1 MASTAT
7 RPQQARLFWR
17 LTREARGQWLSLSL
31 LGIVTLLATPLAL
44 LTPVPVAIAIDS
56 VLGNKPLPAFLQP
69 IVPSAAESS
78 TTALLLFVAGLV
90 VAIALLTQLQV
101 VAADVL
107 TTLSGER
114 LLMHFRSRL
123 FGHAQRLS
131 LAYHD
136 TKGTSDTTY
145 RVQSDANALQYLWVY
160 GVAPL
165 LSAAFMLCGM
175 FYVSVRID
183 WQLALVAIGIT
194 PVLLIVI
201 RAYRERL
208 RMRWHEVKDLES
220 SSLAVVHESL
230 TSLRVVK
237 AFGQE
242 PREHARY
249 LKRAEQNVAARIG
262 VSFMQGSFELLI
274 GIVFALGT
282 ATVLYVGVLHVQ
294 HKTIT
299 LGELTLVLGYLTLLY
314 QPLRTVAGSIVTL
327 QSSLASAERVFT
339 VLDEAPDVLESPNP
353 VPLRRARGRIE
364 FEDVAFGYVPLGNDA
379 ERRILES
386 VSFEVAAGESLGI
399 VGKTG
404 AGKTTILNLLARCYD
419 PSAGRILLDGVDL
432 RDYALADLRNQFA
445 IVLQEPVL
453 FSTTIAENIAYG
465 RAEASDLEIIAAA
478 KAAHAHDFVRGLPNA
493 YDTVVGERGMTLSG
507 GERQRISLAR
517 AFLKDAPILLLDEPT
532 SSVDLASE
540 TIIMDATAELMRGR
554 TTLMIAHRLS
564 TLSGCDT
571 IIEVADGRV
580 TETVLALQRTIA
592 Q

>member
-1 MASTAT
+1 
-7 RPQQARLFWR
+7 
-17 LTREARGQWLSLSL
+17 
-31 LGIVTLLATPLAL
+31 VTLLATPLAL
-44 LTPVPVAIAIDS
+44 LAPVPLMVAIDS
-56 VLGNKPLPAFLQP
+56 VLGDQPLPAFLQP
-69 IVPSAAESS
+69 LVPSGVASS
-78 TTALLLFVAGLV
+78 TTGLLLFVAGLV

-101 VAADVL
+101 VAGDVL
-107 TTLSGER
+107 TTYSGER

-136 TKGTSDTTY
+136 TKGTADTTY
-145 RVQSDANALQYLWVY
+145 RVQSDGNALQYLWVY
-160 GVAPL
+160 GIAPL

-183 WQLALVAIGIT
+183 WQLAVVAIAIT
-194 PVLLIVI
+194 PILLLVI
-201 RAYRERL
+201 RTYRERL
-208 RMRWHEVKDLES
+208 RTRWHEVKDLES

-242 PREHARY
+242 RREHARY
-249 LKRAEQNVAARIG
+249 LERAERNVAARIR

-294 HKTIT
+294 NETLT
-299 LGELTLVLGYLTLLY
+299 LGNLVLVLGYLALLY

-327 QSSLASAERVFT
+327 QSSLASADRVFT
-339 VLDEAPDVLESPNP
+339 VLDEAPDVPESPDA
-353 VPLRRARGRIE
+353 VPLRRARGTVE
-364 FEDVAFGYVPLGNDA
+364 FQDVVFGYGG
-379 ERRILES
+379 ERRILDG
-386 VSFEVAAGESLGI
+386 VSFEAAPGESLGI

-404 AGKTTILNLLARCYD
+404 SGKTTILNLLARCYD
-419 PSAGRILLDGVDL
+419 PTGGRILLDGIDL
-432 RDYALADLRNQFA
+432 RDYVLADLRNQFA

-465 RAEASDLEIIAAA
+465 RADASDLEVVAAA
-478 KAAHAHDFVRGLPNA
+478 KAAHAHDFVRRLPNG

-532 SSVDLASE
+532 SSVDVASE
-540 TIIMDATAELMRGR
+540 AIIMDATAELMRGR

-564 TLSGCDT
+564 TLGGCDT

-580 TETVLALQRTIA
+580 AETVLALQRTA
-592 Q
+592 AR